1 MAEDQNGKMEK
12 CEMENFLINWEI
24 SCKKKKKKKKNW
36 NRREADDC
44 VFGSFMETV
53 LYVFYDPIAVACS
66 NFTLHINGVEN
77 I

>member
-1 MAEDQNGKMEK
+1 MEK
-12 CEMENFLINWEI
+12 WKNVKWKIFWKTEKCH
-24 SCKKKKKKKKNW
+24 KKKKKKKNW

>member
-12 CEMENFLINWEI
+12 CEMENFLINWEM
-24 SCKKKKKKKKNW
+24 SCKKKKKKK
-36 NRREADDC
+36 
-44 VFGSFMETV
+44 
-53 LYVFYDPIAVACS
+53 IAVACS

>member
-1 MAEDQNGKMEK
+1 MWNGKFFDKHKNIMQ
-12 CEMENFLINWEI
+12 
-24 SCKKKKKKKKNW
+24 KKKKKKKNW

>member
-1 MAEDQNGKMEK
+1 M
-12 CEMENFLINWEI
+12 
-24 SCKKKKKKKKNW
+24 SCKKKKKKKNW

-44 VFGSFMETV
+44 GFGSFMETV

>member
-1 MAEDQNGKMEK
+1 MQ
-12 CEMENFLINWEI
+12 
-24 SCKKKKKKKKNW
+24 KKKKKKNW

-53 LYVFYDPIAVACS
+53 LYVFYDPTAVACS

>member
-1 MAEDQNGKMEK
+1 MQ
-12 CEMENFLINWEI
+12 
-24 SCKKKKKKKKNW
+24 KKKKKKKKW

>member
-12 CEMENFLINWEI
+12 CEMENFLINWEM
-24 SCKKKKKKKKNW
+24 SCKKKKKNW

>member
-1 MAEDQNGKMEK
+1 MAEDRNGKMEK
-12 CEMENFLINWEI
+12 CEMENFLINWEM
-24 SCKKKKKKKKNW
+24 SCKKKKKKKNW

>member
-1 MAEDQNGKMEK
+1 MAEDWNGKMEK
-12 CEMENFLINWEI
+12 CEMENFLLNWEM
-24 SCKKKKKKKKNW
+24 SCKKKKKKKIW

-53 LYVFYDPIAVACS
+53 LYVFYDPFAVACS